1 MIKIEGDYSNIQ
13 VTTMSEYYNGN
24 PGVKVSLSIG
34 SDLLRKIEKF
44 ERMERQW
51 QDQLQQL
58 SEQQELINNNPAVK
72 EAFNNF
78 QTLLLLAKDYNAK
91 KL

>member
-1 MIKIEGDYSNIQ
+1 
-13 VTTMSEYYNGN
+13 MSEYYNGN